1 MKPKWRKV
9 AQLAWNPAF
18 TPDQVAEV
26 VPRALLDE
34 FNAEFVR
41 RVDRALSPT
50 DQTKLFEESPQEV
63 AARLHQLRSM
73 APGCQFAENLIE
85 AAIYAVHHPSS
96 DASVMEVALP
106 SALHATAESAIR
118 GIEEHGLRKQG
129 RATAESLRSRLSE
142 ADGLLDYSKIGEQ
155 LMAGPR
161 GKRAGRALK
170 HTGLDEGVSL

>member
-34 FNAEFVR
+34 CNAEFVR
-41 RVDRALSPT
+41 RVDRALNPT
-50 DQTKLFEESPQEV
+50 VQTKLFEESPQEV
-63 AARLHQLRSM
+63 AARLHQLRST
-73 APGCQFAENLIE
+73 APGSQFAENLIE
-85 AAIYAVHHPSS
+85 AAIYAVYHPSR

-106 SALHATAESAIR
+106 SALHATTESAIR

-129 RATAESLRSRLSE
+129 RATAESLRDRLIA

-155 LMAGPR
+155 LMVGPQR
-161 GKRAGRALK
+161 KREAVHQK